1 MIIGDWNL
9 INKGFTQLVS
19 YNRLI
24 FTTYKL
30 IDQFSNCNAV
40 AALVLTSRKASMF
53 VKFSQ
58 KIISPIT

>member
-1 MIIGDWNL
+1 MVIGDWNL
-9 INKGFTQLVS
+9 INKGLTRLVS

-30 IDQFSNCNAV
+30 IDQFHNCNAV
-40 AALVLTSRKASMF
+40 AALVLTCRKSSMF
-53 VKFSQ
+53 VKFSH